1 MKKNIRL
8 NKQIIKALSVGISA
22 SMLLQ
27 PVSAMAAELEGTT
40 PEPVTDGAEDAT
52 EKTAYMNAE
61 ENAVDADEAVET
73 AIEASEEAVDAVGE
87 EAAEDVKD
95 AAVSFNDAVEA
106 NKVVLADDCADET
119 VSSGDAEEIIEAMED
134 TATLIDAIVVSGNN
148 AAVSANDAVDTA
160 EGAVTSAEQ
169 IAENANTVV
178 DAAIESVSDN
188 EQRLL
193 DATSIP
199 EANAIYDQIVAD
211 VSGADAAVSEAEE
224 DIAELE
230 TAYNTAKT
238 VYEEKNAAYEAAAQ
252 ELAQALSA
260 YQDLVDAGEDV
271 TEDALNRLD
280 ELQANAERLHKEA
293 EEAYNEYVNSS
304 KGYLVIAEKEAAAQ
318 AIFEDGV
325 SSNSQY
331 NKIIDPLFEA
341 VIRYYYVP
349 DVLEGKSIKKIK
361 WTRFNPNDELNYCTV
376 VYVDAEG
383 NEQTLLLNYRLA
395 DKNKS
400 GGLVIF
406 EKTAHYV
413 YEGTEFTEAEKAALD
428 AGEVIIRDGLAIVK
442 NAAGEYSV
450 YDDTKK
456 TEVTLV
462 EESATEAETVDIVE
476 NTVEVSYSIEDGKL
490 VKTETADVITTTYTG
505 ETLDASAVT
514 ETSEDAARAAYVAA
528 LQEIIDNLAEGE
540 TIEVA
545 GEEFKKGDIATDTGF
560 VATSE
565 DVVTGYAVSGTYN
578 EKFTKTID
586 ISGSVTTVLGKDLT
600 EAAAELKYNVESR
613 AALSEYV
620 YADNLF
626 NIANQQKYYLIESY
640 NSGATI
646 DSERKGL
653 TKYTSSYSGSLTV
666 TCAELASE
674 ERDFSV
680 LLSLLTGSR
689 DQQEKAIK
697 EQLAKEGKIFIDLD
711 GFDWRLFK
719 GTVYYVDAVEKSEA
733 NIQAASE
740 EEAKAMF
747 LAGAP
752 ENAYNTTVSSVT
764 ANTEK
769 RYGYDAISYI
779 IKAATVNNCTI
790 STAEWADILGN
801 VATEYRNDKFDAG
814 EILLAEYDYTD
825 IKDYNTDNGSEYD
838 LEGTDL
844 VNNKTFRDKI
854 DSAAKT
860 AKMYQDLMQKTA
872 DAEEA
877 IKTAKDKVDALQKEI
892 LSLAATGE
900 LNAVKKLE
908 ADLEAALKRLKEATD
923 KRDELKEKLEEIE
936 DELEDKIN
944 DLTPEVP
951 GPGPTPGPG
960 PDVTPTTPTDIADV
974 ITPVAPA
981 PFVPAVVPAVVAE
994 IPDDEVPQAEA
1005 PDAEIDDVTPVDVA
1019 DIDDD
1024 QVALAAAPV
1033 NIGDD
1038 ATPLAS
1044 VPDEAQMSWWW
1055 LLIVLV
1061 LGATGAEM
1069 YRRHMAKKKAQGIAD
1084 DTAK

>member
-27 PVSAMAAELEGTT
+27 PVSAMAAELEDTT

-73 AIEASEEAVDAVGE
+73 AIEASEEAAASVGE
-87 EAAEDVKD
+87 EATEAVQN

-106 NKVVLADDCADET
+106 NKDVLADDCADET

-211 VSGADAAVSEAEE
+211 VSGADAAVTEAEE

-252 ELAQALSA
+252 QLAQALSA

-280 ELQANAERLHKEA
+280 ELQANAEKLHKEA
-293 EEAYNEYVNSS
+293 EDAYNEYVNSC

-331 NKIIDPLFEA
+331 NSIIDPLFDA

-413 YEGTEFTEAEKAALD
+413 YEGTEFTDEEKATLD
-428 AGEVIIRDGLAIVK
+428 AGEVVIKDGLAVVK
-442 NAAGEYSV
+442 NADGEYVV
-450 YDDTKK
+450 YDDSKK

-476 NTVEVSYSIEDGKL
+476 NTVEVSYTVEDGKL

-505 ETLDASAVT
+505 ETLEASAIDQ
-514 ETSEDAARAAYVAA
+514 TSEDAARAAYVAA
-528 LQEIIDNLAEGE
+528 LQDIIDNLAEGE

-560 VATSE
+560 VATSD
-565 DVVTGYAVSGTYN
+565 DVVTGYSVSGTYN
-578 EKFTKTID
+578 EKFTKTVEISD
-586 ISGSVTTVLGKDLT
+586 SVWTPVSGRDGARSAYESDVEDVRDDYVLDYKGLSTQKKYTLLEETHTNPVIKDEGWGTYSYSGSVTV
-600 EAAAELKYNVESR
+600 
-613 AALSEYV
+613 
-620 YADNLF
+620 
-626 NIANQQKYYLIESY
+626 
-640 NSGATI
+640 
-646 DSERKGL
+646 
-653 TKYTSSYSGSLTV
+653 SYSKVATQSLK
-666 TCAELASE
+666 
-674 ERDFSV
+674 DFSWIA
-680 LLSLLTGSR
+680 SLFLG
-689 DQQEKAIK
+689 QK
-697 EQLAKEGKIFIDLD
+697 EQEDALREALAKEGKIFVGLD
-711 GFDWRLFK
+711 GFDWKLFK

-740 EEAKAMF
+740 DEAKAMF

-769 RYGYDAISYI
+769 RYGYDTISYI

-981 PFVPAVVPAVVAE
+981 PFVPAAAPAVVAE

-1005 PDAEIDDVTPVDVA
+1005 PDAEIDDVTPVEVT

-1069 YRRHMAKKKAQGIAD
+1069 YRRHMAKKKAQGITD